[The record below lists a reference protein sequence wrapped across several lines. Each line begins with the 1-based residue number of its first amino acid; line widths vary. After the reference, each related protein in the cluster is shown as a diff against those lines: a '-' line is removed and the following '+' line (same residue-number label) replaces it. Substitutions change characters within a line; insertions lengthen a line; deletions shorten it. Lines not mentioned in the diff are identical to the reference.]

1 MEIIIVAVAI
11 LAVAGY
17 FILRKGKD
25 IPESVVK
32 TEQAQPVVEE
42 VPPAEPTAPAAPV
55 TPTFVPTV
63 TQEVKEFVEE
73 AKATLDVN
81 EDGKVNLADAT
92 EVVKKATTKAKTAVS
107 KAKKKK

>member
-1 MEIIIVAVAI
+1 MEIIIIAVAI

-42 VPPAEPTAPAAPV
+42 VPPAEPTPTAPV

>member
-1 MEIIIVAVAI
+1 MEIIIVAIAV

-42 VPPAEPTAPAAPV
+42 VKPTEPVVSAEPA

-81 EDGKVNLADAT
+81 DDGKVNLADAT
-92 EVVKKATTKAKTAVS
+92 EVVKTATTKAKTAVA

>member
-1 MEIIIVAVAI
+1 MEIIIVAIAV

-25 IPESVVK
+25 IPETVVK

-42 VPPAEPTAPAAPV
+42 VKPVETPSTPV

-81 EDGKVNLADAT
+81 DDGKVNLADAT
-92 EVVKKATTKAKTAVS
+92 EVVKTATTKAKTAVA

>member
-25 IPESVVK
+25 IPETVVK
-32 TEQAQPVVEE
+32 TEQTQPVVEE
-42 VPPAEPTAPAAPV
+42 VKPAETPSAPA

-81 EDGKVNLADAT
+81 GDGKVNLADAT
-92 EVVKKATTKAKTAVS
+92 AAVKKATTKAKTTVAR
-107 KAKKKK
+107 AKKKK

>member
-25 IPESVVK
+25 IPEIVVK

-42 VPPAEPTAPAAPV
+42 VKPAEPVVPAEPA

-81 EDGKVNLADAT
+81 DDGKVNLADAT
-92 EVVKKATTKAKTAVS
+92 EVVKKATTKAKTAVA

>member
-11 LAVAGY
+11 LAVAAY

-42 VPPAEPTAPAAPV
+42 VKPAEPTPAAQV

-81 EDGKVNLADAT
+81 DDGKVNLADAT
-92 EVVKKATTKAKTAVS
+92 AAVKKATTKAKTAVS

>member
-32 TEQAQPVVEE
+32 TEQTQPVVEE
-42 VPPAEPTAPAAPV
+42 AKPAEPTEPAK
-55 TPTFVPTV
+55 PTFVPAV

-73 AKATLDVN
+73 TKATLDVN
-81 EDGKVNLADAT
+81 GDGKVNLADAT
-92 EVVKKATTKAKTAVS
+92 AAVKKATTKAKTTVTR
-107 KAKKKK
+107 AKKKK

>member
-1 MEIIIVAVAI
+1 MEIIIIAVAI

-17 FILRKGKD
+17 FILRKRKD
-25 IPESVVK
+25 IPESVVN

-42 VPPAEPTAPAAPV
+42 AKPAEPTAPAAPA

-73 AKATLDVN
+73 TKATLDVN
-81 EDGKVNLADAT
+81 GDGKVNLADAT
-92 EVVKKATTKAKTAVS
+92 AAVKKATTKAKTTVTR
-107 KAKKKK
+107 AKKKK

>member
-11 LAVAGY
+11 LAVAAY

-42 VPPAEPTAPAAPV
+42 VPPAEPTAPAAP
-55 TPTFVPTV
+55 TFVPTV

-81 EDGKVNLADAT
+81 DDGKVNLADAT
-92 EVVKKATTKAKTAVS
+92 AAVKKATTKAKTAVS

>member
-25 IPESVVK
+25 IPETVVK
-32 TEQAQPVVEE
+32 TEQAQPIVEE
-42 VPPAEPTAPAAPV
+42 VKPVEPVVLAEPA
-55 TPTFVPTV
+55 TPSFVPAV
-63 TQEVKEFVEE
+63 TQEVKEFVAET
-73 AKATLDVN
+73 KTILDVN
-81 EDGKVNLADAT
+81 NDGKVNLADAT
-92 EVVKKATTKAKTAVS
+92 EVVKKATTKARTAVA